1 MHSDRPYL
9 AIVQDA
15 FSFQTILCLISSFY
29 LEQNVGVL
37 YQVFK
42 LTDESAILPC
52 HKSKQFYLSSLRL
65 FNLTSRMWRCIILL
79 PGLKM
84 IDESAFFRADR
95 WFNENEPDN

>member
-1 MHSDRPYL
+1 MSDFVVLSR
-9 AIVQDA
+9 AKCGGI
-15 FSFQTILCLISSFY
+15 
-29 LEQNVGVL
+29 L

-84 IDESAFFRADR
+84 IDESAILPPCRQMV
-95 WFNENEPDN
+95 